1 MPSITVTKSE
11 DLGPIEN
18 LAPGR
23 YAFEV
28 IEASET
34 LAKSS
39 GNEMIKL
46 NLKIGGKPNRVWD
59 NLVFTEKAFWKVT
72 QFLEAVGENLEDG
85 DSVEV
90 TADSLLGRVGIVDLT
105 VEPGTGAAAD
115 REFNRAGRYIAP
127 SQWTADERN
136 AIENADKWAVDAIA
150 APAPAAP
157 AAPAADED
165 ANMPF

>member
-18 LAPGR
+18 LKPGR

-28 IEASET
+28 IESSET
-34 LAKSS
+34 MSQA

-72 QFLEAVGENLEDG
+72 QFLEAIGENLEDG
-85 DSVEV
+85 DDVEV
-90 TADSLLGRVGIVDLT
+90 TADGVLGRVGIVDLT
-105 VEPGTGAAAD
+105 IEPGTGAASD

-127 SQWTADERN
+127 SQWAAAGRS
-136 AIENADKWAVDAIA
+136 AIENASEWAVDAIV
-150 APAPAAP
+150 PAAP
-157 AAPAADED
+157 AAPEAPAADEDD